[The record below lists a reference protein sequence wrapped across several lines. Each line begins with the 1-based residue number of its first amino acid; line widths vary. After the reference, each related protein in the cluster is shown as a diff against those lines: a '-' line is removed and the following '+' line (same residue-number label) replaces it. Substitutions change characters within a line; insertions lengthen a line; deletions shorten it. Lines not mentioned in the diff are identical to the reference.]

1 MTAFASPEPTLIT
14 DDTALKSLADRLGC
28 ARRVALD
35 TEASSFHRYIDRVY
49 LLQASS
55 DDETALIDPLEVRDL
70 APIGRLLGDPA
81 LEVIFHDADYDL
93 RTLHRD
99 YGFAGRRIWDT
110 RVAAQLCG
118 ETAFGLGALLEKHF
132 GIRLSKAL
140 QRADWS
146 ERPLTPAMV
155 AYAAAD
161 TAYLPALRD
170 RLAEQLAALGR
181 THWAEE
187 EFLRLE
193 LVRWSSR
200 AVEGAEFLAI
210 KGAKALRPP
219 QLVVLKA
226 LWEWRDTRAREAD
239 RAPFRVLGNDV
250 LLALA
255 REAPETAEAL
265 RAARAVPPT
274 IARRHGPE
282 LLEVVRTARATPESE
297 WPRVARR
304 TRERPDPALEERVA
318 RLKALR
324 STRAPAVALDPGLV
338 CSNGVL
344 AAIGRAQPRAAAD
357 LDTVPD
363 LRRWQR
369 EILGD
374 AAILA
379 AVAGP

>member
-1 MTAFASPEPTLIT
+1 MSPFAPITPTLIT
-14 DDTALKSLADRLGC
+14 EGRSLQALAERLGR
-28 ARRVALD
+28 APRVALD
-35 TEASSFHRYIDRVY
+35 TEAASFHRYIDRVY

-55 DDETALIDPLEVRDL
+55 DDESALIDPLLVDDL
-70 APIGRLLGDPA
+70 TPIGRLLADPT

-99 YGFAGRRIWDT
+99 YGFVGRRIWDT

-118 ETAFGLGALLEKHF
+118 EPAIGLSALLEKHF
-132 GIRLSKAL
+132 GIRLSKEL

-146 ERPLTPAMV
+146 ERPLTDAMI

-181 THWAEE
+181 VHWAAE

-193 LVRWSSR
+193 GVRWNSR
-200 AVEGAEFLAI
+200 AVEGEEFLAM

-219 QLVVLKA
+219 QLVVLRA
-226 LWEWRDTRAREAD
+226 LWEWRDARARELD

-250 LLALA
+250 LLVLA
-255 REAPETAEAL
+255 REAPETEEVL
-265 RAARAVPPT
+265 QRIRGVPQS
-274 IARRHGPE
+274 IARRHGAE
-282 LLEVVRTARATPESE
+282 LLEVIRAARAIPESE
-297 WPRVARR
+297 WPRVRR
-304 TRERPDPALEERVA
+304 GPRERPDPALEERVA

-324 STRAPAVALDPGLV
+324 AERATAIGLDPGLV
-338 CSNGVL
+338 CPNGTLVDV
-344 AAIGRAQPRAAAD
+344 ARAEPRAAAD
-357 LDTVPD
+357 LDPVPD

-374 AAILA
+374 AAVLS
-379 AVAGP
+379 AVAGT

>member
-1 MTAFASPEPTLIT
+1 VSQDTPIRPALIT
-14 DDTALKSLADRLGC
+14 DPQALRAFAERLDR
-28 ARRVALD
+28 APRVALD
-35 TEASSFHRYIDRVY
+35 TEAASFHRYIDRVY
-49 LLQASS
+49 LLQAST
-55 DDETALIDPLEVRDL
+55 DHETALIDPLAVDDL
-70 APIGRLLGDPA
+70 APIGRLLADPGV
-81 LEVIFHDADYDL
+81 EVIFHDADYDL
-93 RTLHRD
+93 RILHRD
-99 YGFAGRRIWDT
+99 YGFVGRRIWDT

-118 ETAFGLGALLEKHF
+118 EPAFGLGALLDKHF
-132 GIRLSKAL
+132 GVRLSKQL

-146 ERPLTPAMV
+146 ERPLTEAMI

-170 RLAEQLAALGR
+170 RLADQLAGLHR
-181 THWAEE
+181 THWADE

-193 LVRWSSR
+193 EVRWTNR
-200 AVEGAEFLAI
+200 AAEGEAFLAM

-219 QLVVLKA
+219 QLAVLKA
-226 LWEWRDTRAREAD
+226 LWEWRDARARELD

-255 REAPETAEAL
+255 REAPETADAL
-265 RAARAVPPT
+265 QRVRAVPPS

-282 LLEVVRTARATPESE
+282 LLEVIRAARATPESA
-297 WPRVARR
+297 WPRVPRR
-304 TRERPDPALEERVA
+304 PRERPDPALEERVA

-324 STRAPAVALDPGLV
+324 AQRAPAVGLDPGLV
-338 CSNGVL
+338 CANSVL
-344 AAIGRAQPRAAAD
+344 AAVGRREPRSPAD
-357 LDTVPD
+357 LAEVPD

-374 AAILA
+374 AALLA